1 MRKVKLQ
8 VQVSVDGFVG
18 GTEGQMDY
26 LVWNW
31 DDKLKDYVTAFTDA
45 SDTIL
50 MGSILYQGMSGH
62 WSSVPPDN
70 EQYPFAQKMNNYA
83 KIVFSHSLSGALT
96 WNNSRL
102 AKTDAAGEI
111 RALKEQPGKDI
122 LVYGGARFVSGL
134 IKENLIDE
142 YHLFVNP
149 VAIGK
154 GLSIFG
160 SLEDALKLDLAAA
173 HAFDCGIVVLEY
185 RPKK

>member
-8 VQVSVDGFVG
+8 VQITLDGFVG
-18 GTEGQMDY
+18 GPAGEMDY

-31 DDKLKDYVTAFTDA
+31 DDRLKEYVTGLTDT

-50 MGSILYQGMSGH
+50 MGSILYQGMSGY
-62 WSSVPPDN
+62 WSAIPSDN
-70 EQYPFAQKMNNYA
+70 EQYDFAQKMNNYS
-83 KIVFSHSLSGALT
+83 KLVFSTTLTGDLT

-102 AKTDAAGEI
+102 AKNDAAAEI
-111 RALKEQPGKDI
+111 RALKESPGKDI
-122 LVYGGARFVSGL
+122 MVYGGARFVSGL

-154 GLSIFG
+154 GLSIFSG
-160 SLEDALKLDLAAA
+160 LDGYFKLDLAAA
-173 HAFDCGIVVLEY
+173 HRFDCGIVVLEY
-185 RPKK
+185 RR